1 MGKKFNLLYLLKKIF
16 FNELSYIY
24 IYIYYIQSISKIEKK
39 LKNNSRC

>member
-24 IYIYYIQSISKIEKK
+24 IYILHTEYFKNRKK
-39 LKNNSRC
+39 VKK

>member
-24 IYIYYIQSISKIEKK
+24 IYYIQSISKIEKK